1 MAQGLNLMMRTSLK
15 VSRTRQTDRDVRAG
29 FPMREEY
36 EAVRRLACVEIF
48 SRDDPGRVDAGST
61 RGCGAQS
68 IHGDEGASGA
78 CRKSCITPPVSE
90 QDPADGP
97 RRVGGPATART
108 SPNPTKVDADPGFAK
123 SDCLV
128 RRGCPS
134 WGQVP
139 GSCWLATEAKVPH
152 FAQLLC
158 DAPILGLRS

>member
-1 MAQGLNLMMRTSLK
+1 MMRTSLK

-90 QDPADGP
+90 QDPAMAPAALVGP
-97 RRVGGPATART
+97 RQPEPPRIRQRWMRTPVLPNLIAWFAAGALAGARFLEVAGLPLKQR
-108 SPNPTKVDADPGFAK
+108 SHI
-123 SDCLV
+123 L
-128 RRGCPS
+128 PS
-134 WGQVP
+134 Y
-139 GSCWLATEAKVPH
+139 CAMHL
-152 FAQLLC
+152 F
-158 DAPILGLRS
+158 